1 MYDLIE
7 TTCIVWLIVLGFFIF
22 LTMEVL
28 LVVGIIFPILI
39 LALVKKDIHKKNP
52 KNNSKSKILYN
63 EYILYSS

>member
-1 MYDLIE
+1 LIE

-39 LALVKKDIHKKNP
+39 LALVKKDIHKK
-52 KNNSKSKILYN
+52 KF
-63 EYILYSS
+63 E